1 MGIFL
6 DIQKYKTDNDKHYY
20 HVKPESN
27 RDFYMEIDTSG
38 KRINFFGD
46 REGLQF
52 LGKINLGSDD
62 HFLDIPGFDYRSLAL
77 ATVQAVKAFRA
88 NHFPEYISKQS

>member
-20 HVKPESN
+20 HVKSESSK
-27 RDFYMEIDTSG
+27 DFYMEIDTCS

-52 LGKINLGSDD
+52 LGKINLEADD
-62 HFLDIPGFDYRSLAL
+62 RFLDIPGFDYRLLVL
-77 ATVQAVKAFRA
+77 ATIQAVKAFKA
-88 NHFPEYISKQS
+88 NYFPEYISKQS